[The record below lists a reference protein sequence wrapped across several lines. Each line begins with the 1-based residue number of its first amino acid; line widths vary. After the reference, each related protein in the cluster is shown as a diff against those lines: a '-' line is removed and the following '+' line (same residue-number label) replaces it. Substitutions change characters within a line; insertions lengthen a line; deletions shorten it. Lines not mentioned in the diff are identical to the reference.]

1 MTTPTP
7 PARTDAEREAALAK
21 AAHARTVRAEL
32 RSEVA
37 AGAVDLPEV
46 FRRADDDP
54 VVANIK
60 LLTLLEA
67 IPNIGKVRSRRLLDE
82 LDISEKRRLRGVG
95 ARQRER
101 LVERLS

>member
-1 MTTPTP
+1 VTTPTP
-7 PARTDAEREAALAK
+7 PARTGAEREAALAK

-32 RSEVA
+32 RTEVV

-46 FRRADDDP
+46 FRRADEDP

-82 LDISEKRRLRGVG
+82 LGISPKRRLRGVG

-101 LVERLS
+101 LEERLS